1 MSGARPGIGTTG
13 VNVANIPDE
22 VKNTKIAMVAAGIDH
37 IVAIGE
43 NGKVYAWG
51 NNKLGQ
57 YGRTQEMIDNPNI
70 AVMPEEIMVEGGIDV
85 ANVKKLTC
93 GYQCSRLF

>member
-1 MSGARPGIGTTG
+1 M
-13 VNVANIPDE
+13 
-22 VKNTKIAMVAAGIDH
+22 TKIAMVAAGIDH

-93 GYQCSRLF
+93 GYQCSRPF